1 MSTISSATETTAGI
15 SQPAQPQRHLLGS
28 RLLDFWMLGG
38 FSLLLWF
45 PLYLLVNHSATL
57 VSLGLALPAA
67 ALALAYAVNHPHFM
81 ASYKLAYTQ
90 GHRFVLQ
97 NWYQLLAVPIA
108 MLCLLA
114 IAYLNWAAP
123 ISDSGVTRS
132 VNALFAGLG
141 LETRIGNHPNLG
153 SEILSYFV
161 HFMYFTVGWHYSKQT
176 FGCMMVYAK
185 FDGYPLSTL
194 HRNLIRY
201 GLLSTWW
208 ISWLWSQ
215 CSAGSFPF
223 YGLTVHRLNLP
234 YVWFQISYAVVALL
248 FAAIIVLFVA
258 RYMNDRRLPSLNFL
272 VPMVALLTWHVPL
285 FGNPQFFIVIA
296 LFHSL
301 QYFPFVAKVESTRY
315 RKNRGA
321 HTGLR
326 LLGFFGAMAGVGYL
340 AFYFVPESLDAV
352 SQSLSYTGTP
362 FFMMAIV
369 LFINIH
375 HYFIDNVLW
384 RFKNKEVRDLLFG

>member
-1 MSTISSATETTAGI
+1 MSTISSAVETAAGI
-15 SQPAQPQRHLLGS
+15 SQPAQHQRHLLGS
-28 RLLDFWMLGG
+28 RILDFWMLGG
-38 FSLLLWF
+38 LSLLLWL
-45 PLYLLVNHSATL
+45 PLYLLLNQSATL
-57 VSLGLALPAA
+57 VSLGLALPAV
-67 ALALAYAVNHPHFM
+67 ALTLAYAVNHPHFM
-81 ASYKLAYTQ
+81 ASYKLAYAQ
-90 GHRFVLQ
+90 GRSFILL
-97 NWYQLLAVPIA
+97 NWVQLLAVPVV
-108 MLCLLA
+108 MLGLLV
-114 IAYLNWAAP
+114 IAYLYWEAP
-123 ISDSGVTRS
+123 ISGSAVMHS
-132 VNALFAGLG
+132 VNALLEGLG
-141 LETRIGNHPNLG
+141 LKTRIGNYPNLG

-185 FDGYPLSTL
+185 FDSYPLSTL

-208 ISWLWSQ
+208 VSWLYSH
-215 CSAGSFPF
+215 CSEGSFPF
-223 YGLTVHRLNLP
+223 YGLTVYRLNLP
-234 YVWFQISYAVVALL
+234 YVWFQISYVLAGLL
-248 FAAIIVLFVA
+248 FAAIIILFGM
-258 RYMNDRRLPSLNFL
+258 RYLSDRRLPSLNFL

-285 FGNPQFFIVIA
+285 FGQPQFFVVIA

-301 QYFPFVAKVESTRY
+301 QYFPFVAKVEATRY
-315 RKNRGA
+315 RKTGNARG
-321 HTGLR
+321 GLR

-352 SQSLSYTGTP
+352 SKSLSYTGLP
-362 FFMMAIV
+362 FFVMAIV